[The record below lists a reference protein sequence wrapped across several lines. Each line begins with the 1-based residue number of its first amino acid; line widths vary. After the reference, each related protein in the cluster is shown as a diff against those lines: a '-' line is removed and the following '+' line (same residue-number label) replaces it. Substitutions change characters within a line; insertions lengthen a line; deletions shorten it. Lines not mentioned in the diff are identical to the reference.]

1 MRSIAALLRY
11 DFLTQTSY
19 RISTVIMLVSF
30 LLIVVPVYFIGHSL
44 QGTMAE
50 AIQNQGG
57 QYFGFLV
64 VGLVAQRILWAAMI
78 SLPNTLSSGIRTG
91 TLEAFFA
98 TPVGTP
104 ALVAGL
110 MTYKTLWGIFEGCL
124 MLATGWLLG
133 ARLEAD
139 HLLLSLVLI
148 MLITVVHVPFGL
160 LASAGILAF
169 RTQGPMVMAAYGA
182 SVFLGGVYY
191 PTHVIPSW
199 MEGLSAF
206 IPLTYGLR
214 ALRRTLLEGLPLGA
228 VLDDVLILIGFILL
242 LGIFSV
248 IVFRRALL
256 YARQSGSLA
265 QY

>member
-19 RISTVIMLVSF
+19 RISTVIMLASF

-50 AIQNQGG
+50 AIRNQGD

-64 VGLVAQRILWAAMI
+64 VGLVAQRVLWAAMV
-78 SLPNTLSSGIRTG
+78 SLPNTLQSGIRTG

-104 ALVAGL
+104 TLVTGL
-110 MTYKTLWGIFEGCL
+110 MTYKTLWGLFEGCL
-124 MLATGWLLG
+124 LLGTGWLLG
-133 ARLEAD
+133 ARIEAD
-139 HLLLSLVLI
+139 HLLVSLLLI
-148 MLITVVHVPFGL
+148 LLITIVHIPFGL

-169 RTQGPMVMAAYGA
+169 RTSGPMVMAAYGA

-206 IPLTYGLR
+206 VPLTYGLR
-214 ALRRTLLEGLPLGA
+214 ALRRTLMEGLPIGA
-228 VLDDVLILIGFILL
+228 VMNDVLILVGFIVL
-242 LGIFSV
+242 LGIASV
-248 IVFRRALL
+248 ILFRRALL